1 MLIDDRQAMSA
12 AYKAQI
18 EKLGIPISAGRYR
31 ELREYADENRI
42 RISGFRNFVGDIE
55 TIKKILDDI
64 YEIGQDFPKILDER
78 AGVVLELDY
87 DMDDEDF
94 ATTDSGHII
103 RLNASYFS
111 DVNKMSAEYERLANE
126 KHFVYGS
133 DWRAIGRHEAGHVVA
148 NVYSIE
154 PLDIA
159 FGIKNTT
166 RKVELFEFLKR
177 DLSLYSTAYED
188 GREIISESFSC
199 YYSKIDNLFV
209 KEFVQACMDISG
221 KDR

>member
-94 ATTDSGHII
+94 NKFHTDLGFAMKVI
-103 RLNASYFS
+103 
-111 DVNKMSAEYERLANE
+111 
-126 KHFVYGS
+126 KHQ
-133 DWRAIGRHEAGHVVA
+133 
-148 NVYSIE
+148 
-154 PLDIA
+154 
-159 FGIKNTT
+159 K
-166 RKVELFEFLKR
+166 
-177 DLSLYSTAYED
+177 ED
-188 GREIISESFSC
+188 ADEIIKDTNHRNINTDTAFFLNRAVNLGLEFEESEQRS
-199 YYSKIDNLFV
+199 
-209 KEFVQACMDISG
+209 
-221 KDR
+221 